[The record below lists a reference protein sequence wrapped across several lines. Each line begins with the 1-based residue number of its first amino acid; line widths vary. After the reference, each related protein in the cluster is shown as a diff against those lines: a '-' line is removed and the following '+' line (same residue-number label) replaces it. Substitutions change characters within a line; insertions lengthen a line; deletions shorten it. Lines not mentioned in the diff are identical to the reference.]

1 MDCYKYFKTFK
12 TPTTELPM
20 KAEQAATLS
29 DMAYK
34 NLCEEAI
41 QENLT
46 RWKDSAIEAIE
57 AAAKHGNYSTSI
69 WIYID
74 GRYDKF
80 EEIGLEDFCKWL
92 RVFGYK
98 VFANDTKIHIS
109 WEALK

>member
-1 MDCYKYFKTFK
+1 MDCYEYFK
-12 TPTTELPM
+12 TPTAKLPM
-20 KAEQAATLS
+20 KAKQAATLS
-29 DMAYK
+29 DIAHK

-46 RWKDSAIEAIE
+46 RWKDDAIEAIE

-69 WIYID
+69 WIHTD
-74 GRYDKF
+74 TWYDKF

-92 RVFGYK
+92 RGFGYK
-98 VFANDTKIHIS
+98 VSEDDIKIRIS